1 MGEMNN
7 DFGLNVD
14 DHDAMHSTGGKGMR
28 NAVAGLF
35 DKKKGTKKGGKGMRN
50 AVAGLFDK
58 KKSKKGG
65 KVTIP
70 AIASLFDKKKDL
82 KKGGRGTLLNLVGKV
97 RKSVKKRMIK
107 RPKSIRNMYK
117 QFSVI
122 PRYRKTKGLNLLDKY
137 IPKVMKR

>member
-7 DFGLNVD
+7 ELGLNLD
-14 DHDAMHSTGGKGMR
+14 KMHSTGGKGMR

-35 DKKKGTKKGGKGMRN
+35 DKKTGTKKGGKGMKN
-50 AVAGLFDK
+50 AVAGLFEK

-65 KVTIP
+65 
-70 AIASLFDKKKDL
+70 
-82 KKGGRGTLLNLVGKV
+82 RGSLLNLVGKV

-137 IPKVMKR
+137 IPNAIKL